1 MKFLKFC
8 KIGSV
13 LFLLILGLAAC
24 EKEGPMEKAG
34 EKADEAIHET
44 KQNIDEAK
52 EDVKENA
59 KDARDAVRY

>member
-13 LFLLILGLAAC
+13 LCLLILGLVAC

-34 EKADEAIHET
+34 EKADEAIQQT
-44 KQNIDEAK
+44 QQNIDEAK

-59 KDARDAVRY
+59 KDAKDAVNY